1 MEMKLV
7 IKLNFEHRVGKMRTS
22 SKIRNLKFGVCFI
35 LEGGLTWQIVPKP
48 QSSCQLW
55 QPLDELAGSWS

>member
-48 QSSCQLW
+48 QSSCQL
-55 QPLDELAGSWS
+55 